1 MSLENLYSNNVKRKK
16 TELIKLRNDRAKYTK
31 DLSDASQKILR
42 AERQLKN
49 TRSSSTMNSK
59 INEINRE
66 SKKKSEAEKRISECD
81 AKIAKKEKELDK
93 EETKL
98 LKEQAKIQKNRDI
111 EINSNYTQLKTDI
124 NLQKNSTAQLYEE
137 IKKINNGTI
146 IAVSSNLTERVNA
159 NTASY
164 IASKAALEVITKQL
178 AYELGQ
184 YNTNCNSISPGV
196 FFSKMSSNIST
207 EKMEEIKRNTPLNR
221 IIDETEIKDVI
232 LTMLEDKMSWITGQ
246 NIIADGGN
254 TIGF

>member
-81 AKIAKKEKELDK
+81 AKIAKKEKELAN

-124 NLQKNSTAQLYEE
+124 NLQKIVLHNYM
-137 IKKINNGTI
+137 KK
-146 IAVSSNLTERVNA
+146 
-159 NTASY
+159 
-164 IASKAALEVITKQL
+164 
-178 AYELGQ
+178 
-184 YNTNCNSISPGV
+184 
-196 FFSKMSSNIST
+196 
-207 EKMEEIKRNTPLNR
+207 
-221 IIDETEIKDVI
+221 
-232 LTMLEDKMSWITGQ
+232 
-246 NIIADGGN
+246 
-254 TIGF
+254 